1 MNTLSIPRMGESV
14 SEAQIIKWLK
24 AEGDTIARDEIYI
37 EVSTDK
43 VDSEIPSPFHCILK
57 KILKKEGETVRIG
70 EPIAEIELKGA
81 QQIENATEDSKNMTQ
96 PQVEIST
103 KKTLPIT
110 KIENKANQKLSPL
123 VRKILTKNGIPIS
136 EVVNILGSGNEG
148 RITQEDAK
156 SYINNRAHFIEN
168 QTVSDSRHILTA
180 EKIELPSKSK
190 EMEAGDTYIRF
201 DRMRGLIAKLMLESK
216 AKSAHCTSFSEVD
229 VTALVTWRDEIKD
242 AFFTKHSA
250 KITYTHLFMYLITD
264 SLKAF
269 PKINAH
275 SSDDGYILKSNINL
289 GFATALPDGNL
300 IVPNIKGIQD
310 LSLQK
315 IVELVGII
323 GQNAKQSNLKPD
335 DVHNGS
341 FTMSNTGIF
350 GSLMGTPIINQPQVA
365 IMSLGEIIKTPA
377 VVERNGQDVIEVR
390 KKMILSLSYDHRI
403 IDGAYAA
410 SFLTN
415 YKKQI
420 EDFKELQF

>member
-1 MNTLSIPRMGESV
+1 MNILSIPRMGESV

-24 AEGDTIARDEIYI
+24 AEGDTITRDEIYI

-57 KILKKEGETVRIG
+57 KILKREGETVRVG
-70 EPIAEIELKGA
+70 EPIAEIELKGI
-81 QQIENATEDSKNMTQ
+81 QQTENATEEIKSLPTSQ
-96 PQVEIST
+96 IEISAQKSLPKT
-103 KKTLPIT
+103 KR
-110 KIENKANQKLSPL
+110 ENNTNQKLSPL
-123 VRKILTKNGIPIS
+123 VRKMLSKNGIPIS
-136 EVVNILGSGNEG
+136 EVLNLLGSGNEG
-148 RITQEDAK
+148 RITQEDVK

-168 QTVSDSRHILTA
+168 QSDS
-180 EKIELPSKSK
+180 IEYNTTIVKNSDPNKAKNL
-190 EMEAGDTYIRF
+190 EAGDTFIQF
-201 DRMRGLIAKLMLESK
+201 DRMRGIIAKLMSESK

-229 VTALVTWRDEIKD
+229 VTALVAWRDQIKD
-242 AFFTKHSA
+242 AFFAKHST
-250 KITYTHLFMYLITD
+250 KITYTHLFMYLIID

-275 SSDDGYILKSNINL
+275 NSDDGYILKSNINL

-315 IVELVGII
+315 IVEQVGII

-335 DVHNGS
+335 DIQNGT

-377 VVERNGQDVIEVR
+377 VVERDGQDIIEVR

-415 YKKQI
+415 YKKRI
-420 EDFKELQF
+420 EDFKGFQF